1 MVEAATEFAKAGE
14 NEADAA
20 QLAKVAAMYQNI
32 ADEQIS
38 AGEAAEFLIAQMKAF
53 NISADDSI
61 HIIDS
66 VNNVSNNMAVSSADL
81 ARNLG
86 NMSAA
91 MAVGGNTMEESIG
104 LLTGITEIT
113 RSAAS
118 ASRALVT
125 IQSRFNQIV
134 DESSSTGQ
142 SLLKWY
148 TKHGIAVKDDAGQL
162 RSLYDVMSDL
172 APKWNSLTKNEQ
184 SYFMQQQAG
193 ARQSQNLAALLS
205 NFKGVQEATELA
217 YNSSGSAAAENAKV
231 LESLEAK
238 TTALKATW
246 EDFANKTIN
255 SELVKS
261 LLNLANGAL
270 KILNTGVGR
279 TITQFT
285 LLSGVFVGL
294 GGVIA
299 QVVPAIIAAFKG
311 VKIAAVGASA
321 AMQGFKASIP
331 VVGVVLAALSTAILF
346 VTSAI
351 DKQNQKF
358 KELEQSV
365 DAANDAYNDAIATA
379 NANEMQAKSLV
390 GTIEELNKVTHLSEE
405 QQYRY
410 ESAVNKLNELYPDLN
425 LNIDKH
431 TGKIKENTDAIYDRI
446 EAMKQEALQ
455 VAVQE
460 KQSAQYKIIADAQLE
475 QYKIANESRDEFI
488 ESLQQAQQ
496 NIKDFYATNADLA
509 MSEDLSNMFNVDLS
523 KLDYGELISYYDKLT
538 SLFTQDGVFVSL
550 LSVDGEI
557 RDWER
562 YQKTIDEAQNE
573 LKILAG
579 VEQSVAKTRAELNA
593 EEDKADDGAA
603 AGVAKM
609 LDDAIARKEA
619 QIEAAQS
626 ALERAQRDSSDKGL
640 FTAEELDGAKEKL
653 AQLRNELTQLERQR
667 RNIVKDDAS
676 GERQLENADKL
687 KSAYDALNNAIS
699 DYAEYGQLQAKTQEE
714 LNVALPGVIDYLYDE
729 DGALT
734 DAGKSAL
741 AGSRKLAD
749 FAVAQKEA
757 EVNTKK
763 ATLEFIR
770 QATALD
776 LIRFEG
782 IMPSEG
788 DLEAQIKK
796 AEGELDYLK
805 LLQELAAQKEAADA
819 DKSSKL
825 ASSATSTYKKA
836 FTDWLAYKDHQLAM
850 DEITE
855 EQYYAELT
863 EMVDKFFKGRAEYQE
878 EYWQYSEKIYAY
890 EKKRM
895 QELVEESTKA
905 VEDAVDKI
913 NEKYDSELSRLEEV
927 NDALSDQ
934 IEYEKLLDEMAKAR
948 EQKKLVYKDGRFQYV
963 QDVDAISAA
972 QAKLD
977 EYNRN
982 KSLEASK
989 ADIEARRKAEVRQT
1003 ILDKMQANS
1012 AAWATSTSPAER
1024 EALHNAN
1031 VELAKLLEDN
1041 STYDAATGKWSSYA
1055 GGTLGAAGGMS
1066 LVGENGPEMRILN
1079 RGDGIL
1085 TSGVTKNLFAWGS
1098 TSPSD
1103 FVSALKGL
1111 MGVKLGSS
1119 SNTTVNVSNL
1129 ELPNVT
1135 NAREFVTGLKNL
1147 ALQYAYERG

>member
-1 MVEAATEFAKAGE
+1 M
-14 NEADAA
+14 
-20 QLAKVAAMYQNI
+20 
-32 ADEQIS
+32 S
-38 AGEAAEFLIAQMKAF
+38 
-53 NISADDSI
+53 
-61 HIIDS
+61 
-66 VNNVSNNMAVSSADL
+66 VSSADL

-91 MAVGGNTMEESIG
+91 MSVGGNTMEESIG

-134 DESSSTGQ
+134 DESSSTGKN
-142 SLLKWY
+142 LLKWY
-148 TKHGIAVKDDAGQL
+148 TEHGIAVKDDAGQL

-172 APKWNSLTKNEQ
+172 AAKWNSINKNEQ

-193 ARQSQNLAALLS
+193 ARQFQNLASLLS
-205 NFKGVQEATELA
+205 NFNSVQKATELA

-231 LESLEAK
+231 LEGLEAK
-238 TTALKATW
+238 TADLKATW
-246 EDFANKTIN
+246 EDFANKTID

-270 KILNTGVGR
+270 KILNTDVGR
-279 TITQFT
+279 AITQFV
-285 LLSGVFVGL
+285 LLNGVFTGL
-294 GGVIA
+294 GGIIGHIIPAVINSFKSFTA
-299 QVVPAIIAAFKG
+299 VLAGATTGMQAFQ
-311 VKIAAVGASA
+311 S
-321 AMQGFKASIP
+321 SIP
-331 VVGVVLAALSTAILF
+331 VIGIALAALSVALIQINKEVEANKQLWEEINAPAENLRNSMESLANTESEAKKSAEAQALEGERLLTVLKNLDT
-346 VTSAI
+346 VTEKDSV
-351 DKQNQKF
+351 QTRRY
-358 KELEQSV
+358 KETV
-365 DAANDAYNDAIATA
+365 DA
-379 NANEMQAKSLV
+379 
-390 GTIEELNKVTHLSEE
+390 LNK
-405 QQYRY
+405 
-410 ESAVNKLNELYPDLN
+410 LYPDLN
-425 LNIDKH
+425 LHIDQY
-431 TGKIKENTDAIYDRI
+431 TGKISESTKTIKTAIEKTKQLAIVQAASERTSAAYSKYAEASVDRMSIETQVRELLAKIKAESKRVHISDTGYALFEGNVDTADFEDIVSYVDKVLSKTSSFIKQSDDEKEVWKLVESWKAYGVALDEVQTEIKNLEKVKNELYESVKEEDESTNETTNT
-446 EAMKQEALQ
+446 
-455 VAVQE
+455 QE
-460 KQSAQYKIIADAQLE
+460 KAI
-475 QYKIANESRDEFI
+475 
-488 ESLQQAQQ
+488 
-496 NIKDFYATNADLA
+496 
-509 MSEDLSNMFNVDLS
+509 
-523 KLDYGELISYYDKLT
+523 
-538 SLFTQDGVFVSL
+538 
-550 LSVDGEI
+550 
-557 RDWER
+557 
-562 YQKTIDEAQNE
+562 KTIDD
-573 LKILAG
+573 L
-579 VEQSVAKTRAELNA
+579 RASYEVL
-593 EEDKADDGAA
+593 DKAIKEYTEWNGLSSDTIAQ
-603 AGVAKM
+603 
-609 LDDAIARKEA
+609 LDD
-619 QIEAAQS
+619 QFP
-626 ALERAQRDSSDKGL
+626 D
-640 FTAEELDGAKEKL
+640 
-653 AQLRNELTQLERQR
+653 LT
-667 RNIVKDDAS
+667 K
-676 GERQLENADKL
+676 KM
-687 KSAYDALNNAIS
+687 YDA
-699 DYAEYGQLQAKTQEE
+699 
-714 LNVALPGVIDYLYDE
+714 
-729 DGALT
+729 DGNLT
-734 DAGKSAL
+734 DLGKNAL
-741 AGSRKLAD
+741 STSTKLAD

-757 EVNTKK
+757 EIRTKQ

-788 DLEAQIKK
+788 DVEAQIKK

-805 LLQELAAQKEAADA
+805 ALQELAAQKEAADA
-819 DKSSKL
+819 DKSSKR
-825 ASSATSTYKKA
+825 ATDAYKKA

-855 EQYYAELT
+855 EQYYAELS
-863 EMVDKFFKGRAEYQE
+863 EMVDKFFKGKSQYQE

-905 VEDAVDKI
+905 IEESTKAVEDAVDQI
-913 NEKYDSELSRLEEV
+913 NEKYDSELSRLEDV

-963 QDVDAISAA
+963 QDADAISAA
-972 QAKLD
+972 QAKID

-982 KSLEASK
+982 KALEASK
-989 ADIEARRKAEVRQT
+989 ADIEDRRKAEVRQT
-1003 ILDKMQANS
+1003 VLAKMQANS
-1012 AAWATSTSPAER
+1012 AAWATATSPAER

-1041 STYDAATGKWSSYA
+1041 STYNAATGKWSSYA
-1055 GGTLGAAGGMS
+1055 GGTLGATGGIS

-1111 MGVKLGSS
+1111 IGFKFGNS
-1119 SNTTVNVSNL
+1119 SNTTVNVNNL

>member
-1 MVEAATEFAKAGE
+1 M
-14 NEADAA
+14 
-20 QLAKVAAMYQNI
+20 
-32 ADEQIS
+32 S
-38 AGEAAEFLIAQMKAF
+38 
-53 NISADDSI
+53 
-61 HIIDS
+61 
-66 VNNVSNNMAVSSADL
+66 VSSADL

-91 MAVGGNTMEESIG
+91 MSVGGNTMEESIG

-134 DESSSTGQ
+134 DESSSTGKN
-142 SLLKWY
+142 LLKWY
-148 TKHGIAVKDDAGQL
+148 TEHGIAVKDDAGQL

-172 APKWNSLTKNEQ
+172 ATKWNSINKNEQ

-193 ARQSQNLAALLS
+193 ARQFQNLASLLS
-205 NFKGVQEATELA
+205 NFNSVQKATELA

-231 LESLEAK
+231 LEGLEAK
-238 TTALKATW
+238 TTDLKATW
-246 EDFANKTIN
+246 ADFANKTID

-279 TITQFT
+279 TITRFT

-311 VKIAAVGASA
+311 IKISAVGATA

-331 VVGVVLAALSTAILF
+331 VVGVVLAALSTIIIG

-351 DKQNQKF
+351 KNQNAAI
-358 KELEQSV
+358 EEIRQSI
-365 DAANDAYNDAIATA
+365 DSANDAYNDAATTA

-390 GTIEELNKVTHLSEE
+390 GTIEKLNEVTQLSEE
-405 QQYRY
+405 QQHRY
-410 ESAVNKLNELYPDLN
+410 ERAVNKLNEIYPDLN
-425 LNIDKH
+425 LNIDEH
-431 TGKIKENTDAIYDRI
+431 TGKIKEDTDAIYNRI
-446 EAMKQEALQ
+446 EAMKEEALQAALQEKQTAYYRTIIESKASRESAGDKLRTEITDLQTTLKRYVDNLGFDITGLGENLNVDVNLMDTDELVGFYENFLRYGTYPSFMANEVVSTVEEIKQYDETIADAEEGLKGVNVTAQTLWETVANLNTQADENAGTTETQRDNVDNLVKAQNALNKAVQDYNTYGGLQSETQEALDEALPGLNELLYDETGAITEDGMAALKGSKELMKFAIAQ
-455 VAVQE
+455 KRLELQT
-460 KQSAQYKIIADAQLE
+460 KQNA
-475 QYKIANESRDEFI
+475 
-488 ESLQQAQQ
+488 LQQAL
-496 NIKDFYATNADLA
+496 ATEADIERAGGILTLNKA
-509 MSEDLSNMFNVDLS
+509 MQLSNEIAS
-523 KLDYGELISYYDKLT
+523 KEQAVEAIKA
-538 SLFTQDGVFVSL
+538 
-550 LSVDGEI
+550 EI
-557 RDWER
+557 
-562 YQKTIDEAQNE
+562 
-573 LKILAG
+573 
-579 VEQSVAKTRAELNA
+579 
-593 EEDKADDGAA
+593 
-603 AGVAKM
+603 
-609 LDDAIARKEA
+609 
-619 QIEAAQS
+619 IE
-626 ALERAQRDSSDKGL
+626 
-640 FTAEELDGAKEKL
+640 
-653 AQLRNELTQLERQR
+653 
-667 RNIVKDDAS
+667 
-676 GERQLENADKL
+676 LENLLAAYEASERRGA
-687 KSAYDALNNAIS
+687 SAAS
-699 DYAEYGQLQAKTQEE
+699 ST
-714 LNVALPGVIDYLYDE
+714 
-729 DGALT
+729 T
-734 DAGKSAL
+734 DA
-741 AGSRKLAD
+741 
-749 FAVAQKEA
+749 
-757 EVNTKK
+757 
-763 ATLEFIR
+763 
-770 QATALD
+770 
-776 LIRFEG
+776 
-782 IMPSEG
+782 
-788 DLEAQIKK
+788 
-796 AEGELDYLK
+796 
-805 LLQELAAQKEAADA
+805 
-819 DKSSKL
+819 
-825 ASSATSTYKKA
+825 YKKE

-855 EQYYAELT
+855 EQYYAELA
-863 EMVDKFFKGRAEYQE
+863 EMVDKFFKGKSQYQE

-905 VEDAVDKI
+905 IEESTKAVEDAVDQI
-913 NEKYDSELSRLEEV
+913 NEKYDSELSRLEDV

-963 QDVDAISAA
+963 QDADAISAA

-982 KSLEASK
+982 KALEASK

-1003 ILDKMQANS
+1003 VLAKMQANS
-1012 AAWATSTSPAER
+1012 AAWATATSPAER

-1041 STYDAATGKWSSYA
+1041 ATYNAATGKWSSYA
-1055 GGTLGAAGGMS
+1055 GGTLGATGGIS

-1111 MGVKLGSS
+1111 IGFKFGNS
-1119 SNTTVNVSNL
+1119 SNTTVNVNNL

>member
-1 MVEAATEFAKAGE
+1 M
-14 NEADAA
+14 
-20 QLAKVAAMYQNI
+20 
-32 ADEQIS
+32 S
-38 AGEAAEFLIAQMKAF
+38 
-53 NISADDSI
+53 
-61 HIIDS
+61 
-66 VNNVSNNMAVSSADL
+66 VSSADL

-91 MAVGGNTMEESIG
+91 MSVGGNTMEESIG

-172 APKWNSLTKNEQ
+172 APKWNSLSKNEQ
-184 SYFMQQQAG
+184 AYFMQQQAG

-205 NFKGVQEATELA
+205 NFKNVQKATALA

-270 KILNTGVGR
+270 KVLNTGVGR
-279 TITQFT
+279 TMTQFI
-285 LLSGVFVGL
+285 LLNGVFTGL
-294 GGVIA
+294 GGIIGQVI
-299 QVVPAIIAAFKG
+299 PAAINSFKSFTAVLAGTTTGMQAF
-311 VKIAAVGASA
+311 
-321 AMQGFKASIP
+321 QASIP
-331 VVGVVLAALSTAILF
+331 IVGVLLTALSLIVVKA
-346 VTSAI
+346 TS
-351 DKQNQKF
+351 DYKKQHEAVEALRQS
-358 KELEQSV
+358 LES
-365 DAANDAYNDAIATA
+365 ANNAYDDAIATA
-379 NANEMQAKSLV
+379 NANQAQAESLIK
-390 GTIEELNKVTHLSEE
+390 TIENLNKVGILSEE
-405 QQYRY
+405 QTYRY
-410 ESAVNKLNELYPDLN
+410 KDAVDQLNKIYPDLN
-425 LNIDKH
+425 LAIDKR
-431 TGKIKENTDAIYDRI
+431 TGKINESTDAIYRHI
-446 EAMKQEALQ
+446 EAMKQEAMQ
-455 VAVQE
+455 AAVQE
-460 KQSAQYKIIADAQLE
+460 TQTSIYKTISDAELERAKAVKNAREQLLALQHSFESVPIGQRGANPSYWLTSKDVENASGDEIIDWLDTIS
-475 QYKIANESRDEFI
+475 K
-488 ESLQQAQQ
+488 QAQGGKRGPVGKQ
-496 NIKDFYATNADLA
+496 LAPLVNSYKEAGDTIAQAKDDLQTFDNVSQSLIKT
-509 MSEDLSNMFNVDLS
+509 V
-523 KLDYGELISYYDKLT
+523 T
-538 SLFTQDGVFVSL
+538 
-550 LSVDGEI
+550 
-557 RDWER
+557 
-562 YQKTIDEAQNE
+562 
-573 LKILAG
+573 
-579 VEQSVAKTRAELNA
+579 ELNA
-593 EEDKADDGAA
+593 QSGKA
-603 AGVAKM
+603 
-609 LDDAIARKEA
+609 ET
-619 QIEAAQS
+619 
-626 ALERAQRDSSDKGL
+626 QRDNVDNLVKAQNALNKAVQDYNTYGGL
-640 FTAEELDGAKEKL
+640 QSETQEALDEALPGL
-653 AQLRNELTQLERQR
+653 NELLYDETGALT
-667 RNIVKDDAS
+667 
-676 GERQLENADKL
+676 
-687 KSAYDALNNAIS
+687 SAGKAALRGS
-699 DYAEYGQLQAKTQEE
+699 KELTKFVLVQKQEE
-714 LNVALPGVIDYLYDE
+714 LQAQKTALSQAKAAQAETLRFGARQGLIKQTQILLAAEQAEQAATAEKNIKNIEDE
-729 DGALT
+729 IAWLEQLLATYSSGSSAASSTT
-734 DAGKSAL
+734 DA
-741 AGSRKLAD
+741 
-749 FAVAQKEA
+749 
-757 EVNTKK
+757 
-763 ATLEFIR
+763 
-770 QATALD
+770 
-776 LIRFEG
+776 
-782 IMPSEG
+782 
-788 DLEAQIKK
+788 
-796 AEGELDYLK
+796 
-805 LLQELAAQKEAADA
+805 
-819 DKSSKL
+819 
-825 ASSATSTYKKA
+825 YKKA

-982 KSLEASK
+982 KGLEASK

-1012 AAWATSTSPAER
+1012 AAWATSSSPAER

-1055 GGTLGAAGGMS
+1055 GGTFGAAGGMS

-1111 MGVKLGSS
+1111 MGFKLGNS
-1119 SNTTVNVSNL
+1119 SNTTVNVNNL

>member
-1 MVEAATEFAKAGE
+1 M
-14 NEADAA
+14 
-20 QLAKVAAMYQNI
+20 
-32 ADEQIS
+32 S
-38 AGEAAEFLIAQMKAF
+38 
-53 NISADDSI
+53 
-61 HIIDS
+61 
-66 VNNVSNNMAVSSADL
+66 VSSADL

-91 MAVGGNTMEESIG
+91 MSVGGNTMEESIG

-134 DESSSTGQ
+134 DESSSTGKN
-142 SLLKWY
+142 LLKWY
-148 TKHGIAVKDDAGQL
+148 TEHGIAVKDDAGQL

-172 APKWNSLTKNEQ
+172 APMWDSLSKNEQ

-193 ARQSQNLAALLS
+193 ARQSQNVAALLS
-205 NFKGVQEATELA
+205 NFNSVQKATELA

-231 LESLEAK
+231 LEGLEAK
-238 TTALKATW
+238 TADLKATW
-246 EDFANKTIN
+246 QDFANKTID

-279 TITQFT
+279 TITRFT

-311 VKIAAVGASA
+311 IKISAVGATA

-331 VVGVVLAALSTAILF
+331 VVGVVLAALSTIIIA
-346 VTSAI
+346 VTSAFKNQNAAIEELQQSI
-351 DKQNQKF
+351 D
-358 KELEQSV
+358 S
-365 DAANDAYNDAIATA
+365 ANDAYDDAVATA

-390 GTIEELNKVTHLSEE
+390 GTIEELNKVTKLSEE

-410 ESAVNKLNELYPDLN
+410 ESAVNKLNEIYPDLN
-425 LNIDKH
+425 LSIDKH
-431 TGKIKENTDAIYDRI
+431 TGKIKEDTEAIYTRI
-446 EAMKQEALQ
+446 EAMKEEALQ
-455 VAVQE
+455 AALQE
-460 KQSAQYKIIADAQLE
+460 KRTAEYKVIADAKQSQYESVDKLRGILQEWQNVLQVPEEKPPYLADRFWDAENALKDINLE
-475 QYKIANESRDEFI
+475 TASIEELVDLYEKLKTARNGSSSTDYNDEIYPWASLYGRYEAEDAADEVKKYQKKIEEAENNLKDIDRA
-488 ESLQQAQQ
+488 AQ
-496 NIKDFYATNADLA
+496 
-509 MSEDLSNMFNVDLS
+509 DLS
-523 KLDYGELISYYDKLT
+523 KTIVQL
-538 SLFTQDGVFVSL
+538 
-550 LSVDGEI
+550 
-557 RDWER
+557 
-562 YQKTIDEAQNE
+562 KTNTEEN
-573 LKILAG
+573 
-579 VEQSVAKTRAELNA
+579 SNA
-593 EEDKADDGAA
+593 EEVQLDNVDD
-603 AGVAKM
+603 
-609 LDDAIARKEA
+609 
-619 QIEAAQS
+619 
-626 ALERAQRDSSDKGL
+626 
-640 FTAEELDGAKEKL
+640 
-653 AQLRNELTQLERQR
+653 
-667 RNIVKDDAS
+667 
-676 GERQLENADKL
+676 L
-687 KSAYDALNNAIS
+687 KKAYDALSQATK
-699 DYAEYGQLQAKTQEE
+699 DYITYGGLQSETQEALDE
-714 LNVALPGVIDYLYDE
+714 ALPGLNELLYDE
-729 DGALT
+729 AGALT
-734 DAGKSAL
+734 EDGKAALRGSKELTKFVLAEKQAELQAQETAL
-741 AGSRKLAD
+741 ANLKAAQAEELRVIARNRLMGQIGSLSIAE
-749 FAVAQKEA
+749 EA
-757 EVNTKK
+757 ESE
-763 ATLEFIR
+763 AAR
-770 QATALD
+770 QAALAA
-776 LIRFEG
+776 LAPTEQNIEN
-782 IMPSEG
+782 I
-788 DLEAQIKK
+788 K
-796 AEGELDYLK
+796 AEIAFLEQ
-805 LLQELAAQKEAADA
+805 LLAVFDA
-819 DKSSKL
+819 SASN
-825 ASSATSTYKKA
+825 ASSTTDAYKKE

-855 EQYYAELT
+855 EQYYAELS
-863 EMVDKFFKGRAEYQE
+863 EMVDKFFKGKSQYQE

-905 VEDAVDKI
+905 IEESTKAVEDAVDKI

-927 NDALSDQ
+927 NDTLSDQ

-963 QDVDAISAA
+963 QDADAISAA

-982 KSLEASK
+982 KALEASK

-1003 ILDKMQANS
+1003 VLAKMQANS
-1012 AAWATSTSPAER
+1012 AAWATAKSPAER

-1041 STYDAATGKWSSYA
+1041 ATYNAATGKWSSYA
-1055 GGTLGAAGGMS
+1055 GGTLGATGGIS

-1111 MGVKLGSS
+1111 MGFKFGSS
-1119 SNTTVNVSNL
+1119 SNTTVNVNNL

>member
-1 MVEAATEFAKAGE
+1 
-14 NEADAA
+14 
-20 QLAKVAAMYQNI
+20 
-32 ADEQIS
+32 
-38 AGEAAEFLIAQMKAF
+38 
-53 NISADDSI
+53 
-61 HIIDS
+61 
-66 VNNVSNNMAVSSADL
+66 
-81 ARNLG
+81 
-86 NMSAA
+86 MS
-91 MAVGGNTMEESIG
+91 VGGNTMEESIG

-205 NFKGVQEATELA
+205 NFKGVQEATALA

-231 LESLEAK
+231 LESLDAK

-246 EDFANKTIN
+246 EDFANKTID

-285 LLSGVFVGL
+285 LLFGAVIGLSGVL
-294 GGVIA
+294 A
-299 QVVPAIIAAFKG
+299 KVVPGIISFTTSVFAAKTAVMG
-311 VKIAAVGASA
+311 WAAVIGAA
-321 AMQGFKASIP
+321 AVAI
-331 VVGVVLAALSTAILF
+331 GVLF
-346 VTSAI
+346 VKVQAHADGVLNKYVPAAKQLQSAV
-351 DKQNQKF
+351 DGVSSALNEQEVANAKNAQEAEKYLQKI
-358 KELEQSV
+358 EQGKLSLD
-365 DAANDAYNDAIATA
+365 DASKRQEEYNDALESIK
-379 NANEMQAKSLV
+379 NIYPE
-390 GTIEELNKVTHLSEE
+390 VTE
-405 QQYRY
+405 
-410 ESAVNKLNELYPDLN
+410 AADLN
-425 LNIDKH
+425 SIAIDTE
-431 TGKIKENTDAIYDRI
+431 TGKIRDLTAEIREQIKEYNNLAIAKAAQTQKEDIASKSLAARVEQQTNVKKLRELFADVQTGWTKGGTRDTTLVQYD
-446 EAMKQEALQ
+446 
-455 VAVQE
+455 
-460 KQSAQYKIIADAQLE
+460 E
-475 QYKIANESRDEFI
+475 QGRTIF
-488 ESLQQAQQ
+488 
-496 NIKDFYATNADLA
+496 
-509 MSEDLSNMFNVDLS
+509 VPS
-523 KLDYGELISYYDKLT
+523 KET
-538 SLFTQDGVFVSL
+538 
-550 LSVDGEI
+550 LSVPMYGFGEDVSDLDVI
-557 RDWER
+557 RF
-562 YQKTIDEAQNE
+562 
-573 LKILAG
+573 
-579 VEQSVAKTRAELNA
+579 A
-593 EEDKADDGAA
+593 EE
-603 AGVAKM
+603 
-609 LDDAIARKEA
+609 
-619 QIEAAQS
+619 
-626 ALERAQRDSSDKGL
+626 
-640 FTAEELDGAKEKL
+640 
-653 AQLRNELTQLERQR
+653 
-667 RNIVKDDAS
+667 
-676 GERQLENADKL
+676 
-687 KSAYDALNNAIS
+687 YIS
-699 DYAEYGQLQAKTQEE
+699 DYQNAFSGKTSQIQDI
-714 LNVALPGVIDYLYDE
+714 LGAVRTSSGAISAAQDE
-729 DGALT
+729 M
-734 DAGKSAL
+734 SAL
-741 AGSRKLAD
+741 DELIEQMGVDMNALFGGTND
-749 FAVAQKEA
+749 DNNVVTGDGTYGEG
-757 EVNTKK
+757 TTDWYK
-763 ATLEFIR
+763 ALF
-770 QATALD
+770 
-776 LIRFEG
+776 
-782 IMPSEG
+782 
-788 DLEAQIKK
+788 
-796 AEGELDYLK
+796 
-805 LLQELAAQKEAADA
+805 
-819 DKSSKL
+819 DK
-825 ASSATSTYKKA
+825 
-836 FTDWLAYKDHQLAM
+836 WLAYKNHQLAM

-982 KSLEASK
+982 KGLEASK

-1012 AAWATSTSPAER
+1012 AAWATATSPAER

-1055 GGTLGAAGGMS
+1055 GGTLGATGGMS

-1111 MGVKLGSS
+1111 MGFKLGNS
-1119 SNTTVNVSNL
+1119 SNTTVNVNNL

>member
-1 MVEAATEFAKAGE
+1 M
-14 NEADAA
+14 
-20 QLAKVAAMYQNI
+20 
-32 ADEQIS
+32 S
-38 AGEAAEFLIAQMKAF
+38 
-53 NISADDSI
+53 
-61 HIIDS
+61 
-66 VNNVSNNMAVSSADL
+66 VSSADL

-91 MAVGGNTMEESIG
+91 MSVGGNTMEESIG

-172 APKWNSLTKNEQ
+172 APKWNSLSKNEQ

-193 ARQSQNLAALLS
+193 VRQSQNLAALLS
-205 NFKGVQEATELA
+205 NFKGVQEATALA

-231 LESLEAK
+231 LESLDAK

-246 EDFANKTIN
+246 QDFANKTID

-331 VVGVVLAALSTAILF
+331 VVGVVLAALSTIIIG
-346 VTSAI
+346 VTSAL
-351 DKQNQKF
+351 KNQNAAIE
-358 KELEQSV
+358 ELQQSI
-365 DAANDAYNDAIATA
+365 DAADDAYNDAVATA
-379 NANEMQAKSLV
+379 NANESQARSLI
-390 GTIEELNKVTHLSEE
+390 GTIETLNKVTKLSAE
-405 QQYRY
+405 QQYIY
-410 ESAVNKLNELYPDLN
+410 KGAVDQLNALYPDLN
-425 LNIDKH
+425 LNIDEH
-431 TGKIKENTDAIYDRI
+431 TGKIKEDTDAIYDRI
-446 EAMKQEALQ
+446 EAMKQEALYT
-455 VAVQE
+455 AVQE
-460 KQSAQYKIIADAQLE
+460 KRTAIYKTIADAQVE
-475 QYKIANESRDEFI
+475 QYKVAAELR
-488 ESLQQAQQ
+488 
-496 NIKDFYATNADLA
+496 ADLQEA
-509 MSEDLSNMFNVDLS
+509 QEKIRENPSRYMAKSKDVADLVYQDISTLT
-523 KLDYGELISYYDKLT
+523 YEELIDFYDKLT
-538 SLFTQDGVFVSL
+538 GGMAGLIDVKPLDEYTKKWDEFSEEISEANGDLTALDATQQSLARTIVNLKTNTEENSNVEESQLDN
-550 LSVDGEI
+550 VD
-557 RDWER
+557 D
-562 YQKTIDEAQNE
+562 
-573 LKILAG
+573 LK
-579 VEQSVAKTRAELNA
+579 K
-593 EEDKADDGAA
+593 
-603 AGVAKM
+603 
-609 LDDAIARKEA
+609 
-619 QIEAAQS
+619 
-626 ALERAQRDSSDKGL
+626 
-640 FTAEELDGAKEKL
+640 
-653 AQLRNELTQLERQR
+653 
-667 RNIVKDDAS
+667 
-676 GERQLENADKL
+676 
-687 KSAYDALNNAIS
+687 AYDALSQATK
-699 DYAEYGQLQAKTQEE
+699 DYTTYGGLQSETQIKLDE
-714 LNVALPGVIDYLYDE
+714 VLPGLTAKLYDAS
-729 DGALT
+729 GALT
-734 DAGKSAL
+734 DDGKAALSGSKAL
-741 AGSRKLAD
+741 AE
-749 FAVAQKEA
+749 FAVAQAEA
-757 EVNTKK
+757 EVT
-763 ATLEFIR
+763 ARELTLAMYR
-770 QATALD
+770 QKLALT
-776 LIRFEG
+776 
-782 IMPSEG
+782 G
-788 DLEAQIKK
+788 DTRYNQAIDEAEQKLAEAQKHLEERR
-796 AEGELDYLK
+796 A
-805 LLQELAAQKEAADA
+805 LAYIAVDDTAKSNAPASSTADA
-819 DKSSKL
+819 
-825 ASSATSTYKKA
+825 YKKA

-977 EYNRN
+977 EYNR
-982 KSLEASK
+982 KKGLEASK

-1012 AAWATSTSPAER
+1012 AAWATSSSPAER

-1055 GGTLGAAGGMS
+1055 GGTLGATGGMS

-1111 MGVKLGSS
+1111 MGFKLGNS
-1119 SNTTVNVSNL
+1119 SNTTVNVNNL

>member
-1 MVEAATEFAKAGE
+1 MVESATQFAKSGF

-20 QLAKVAAMYQNI
+20 QLAKVSSMYQNI
-32 ADEQIS
+32 ADEQLS
-38 AGEAAEFLIAQMKAF
+38 AGEASEFIISQMKAF
-53 NISADDSI
+53 NITADKSS

-66 VNNVSNNMAVSSADL
+66 VNNVSNHMSVSSADL

-91 MAVGGNTMEESIG
+91 MSVGGNTMEESIG

-134 DESSSTGQ
+134 DESSSTGKN
-142 SLLKWY
+142 LLKWY
-148 TKHGIAVKDDAGQL
+148 TEHGIAVKDDAGQL

-172 APKWNSLTKNEQ
+172 APMWDSLSKNEQ

-193 ARQSQNLAALLS
+193 ARQSQNVAALLS
-205 NFKGVQEATELA
+205 NFNSVQKATELA

-231 LESLEAK
+231 LEGLEAK
-238 TTALKATW
+238 TADLKATW
-246 EDFANKTIN
+246 QDFANKTID

-279 TITQFT
+279 TITRFT

-311 VKIAAVGASA
+311 IKISAVGATA

-331 VVGVVLAALSTAILF
+331 VVGVVLAALSTIIIGI
-346 VTSAI
+346 TSALKNQNAAIEEIRQSI
-351 DKQNQKF
+351 D
-358 KELEQSV
+358 S
-365 DAANDAYNDAIATA
+365 ANDAYDDAVATA
-379 NANEMQAKSLV
+379 NANEMQAQSLI
-390 GTIEELNKVTHLSEE
+390 GTIETLNKVIKLSDE
-405 QQYRY
+405 QQYIY
-410 ESAVNKLNELYPDLN
+410 KEAVNKLNELYPDLN

-431 TGKIKENTDAIYDRI
+431 TGKIKEDTGAIRDRI
-446 EAMKQEALQ
+446 AAMKEEALY
-455 VAVQE
+455 VALQE
-460 KQSAQYKIIADAQLE
+460 KRTATYKTIADAQVE
-475 QYKIANESRDEFI
+475 QYKVANELRAD
-488 ESLQQAQQ
+488 LQEAKKK
-496 NIKDFYATNADLA
+496 IKDNPDLYSA
-509 MSEDLSNMFNVDLS
+509 QSKDVVDLVDQDISALTYEDLISFYDQLTQGMIGYVDV
-523 KLDYGELISYYDKLT
+523 KPLDEYTTKWDKFGKIISDANGDLEALDGIQQ
-538 SLFTQDGVFVSL
+538 SLAATIVQL
-550 LSVDGEI
+550 
-557 RDWER
+557 
-562 YQKTIDEAQNE
+562 KTNTEEN
-573 LKILAG
+573 
-579 VEQSVAKTRAELNA
+579 SNA
-593 EEDKADDGAA
+593 EEVQLDNVDD
-603 AGVAKM
+603 
-609 LDDAIARKEA
+609 
-619 QIEAAQS
+619 
-626 ALERAQRDSSDKGL
+626 
-640 FTAEELDGAKEKL
+640 
-653 AQLRNELTQLERQR
+653 
-667 RNIVKDDAS
+667 
-676 GERQLENADKL
+676 L
-687 KSAYDALNNAIS
+687 KKAYDALSQATK
-699 DYAEYGQLQAKTQEE
+699 DYITYGGLQSETQEALDEALPGLNELLYDEAGALTEDGKAALRGSKELARFVLTQKQEE
-714 LNVALPGVIDYLYDE
+714 LQAQK
-729 DGALT
+729 T
-734 DAGKSAL
+734 AL
-741 AGSRKLAD
+741 AQAE
-749 FAVAQKEA
+749 ANEA
-757 EVNTKK
+757 EARRFRTRQSLMGQ
-763 ATLEFIR
+763 TL
-770 QATALD
+770 
-776 LIRFEG
+776 
-782 IMPSEG
+782 
-788 DLEAQIKK
+788 
-796 AEGELDYLK
+796 
-805 LLQELAAQKEAADA
+805 LLLAAEEEEAEAARQAADA
-819 DKSSKL
+819 KKNIENIKNEIAWLEQLLAAFDASASN
-825 ASSATSTYKKA
+825 ASSTTDAYKKE

-855 EQYYAELT
+855 EQYYAELS
-863 EMVDKFFKGRAEYQE
+863 EMVDKFFKGKSQYQE

-895 QELVEESTKA
+895 QELVEESTKAIEESTKA

-963 QDVDAISAA
+963 QDADAISAA

-982 KSLEASK
+982 KALEASK

-1003 ILDKMQANS
+1003 VLAKMQANS

-1041 STYDAATGKWSSYA
+1041 ATYNAATGKWSSYA
-1055 GGTLGAAGGMS
+1055 GGTLGATGGIS

-1111 MGVKLGSS
+1111 IGFKFGNS
-1119 SNTTVNVSNL
+1119 SNTTVNVNNL

>member
-1 MVEAATEFAKAGE
+1 
-14 NEADAA
+14 
-20 QLAKVAAMYQNI
+20 
-32 ADEQIS
+32 
-38 AGEAAEFLIAQMKAF
+38 
-53 NISADDSI
+53 
-61 HIIDS
+61 
-66 VNNVSNNMAVSSADL
+66 
-81 ARNLG
+81 
-86 NMSAA
+86 MS
-91 MAVGGNTMEESIG
+91 VGGNTMEESIG

-125 IQSRFNQIV
+125 IQNRFNQIV

-205 NFKGVQEATELA
+205 NFKGVQEATALA

-231 LESLEAK
+231 LESLDAK

-255 SELVKS
+255 SELVKA

-279 TITQFT
+279 TITQIT
-285 LLSGVFVGL
+285 LLSGVVIGLSGVLAKVIPGIISFTTTILTAKMAVG
-294 GGVIA
+294 GWVAVIS
-299 QVVPAIIAAFKG
+299 
-311 VKIAAVGASA
+311 AAVVAIGALFAKVMGHADEVLNKYASA
-321 AMQGFKASIP
+321 AKQLQSAVDG
-331 VVGVVLAALSTAILF
+331 
-346 VTSAI
+346 VTSAL
-351 DKQNQKF
+351 D
-358 KELEQSV
+358 EQ
-365 DAANDAYNDAIATA
+365 ATA
-379 NANEMQAKSLV
+379 NAKNALEAEKYLQKIEQHKFSLDDASKRQNEYNDAL
-390 GTIEELNKVTHLSEE
+390 
-405 QQYRY
+405 
-410 ESAVNKLNELYPDLN
+410 ESIKKIYPEITASIDLN
-425 LNIDKH
+425 TVSIGKETDKFRDL
-431 TGKIKENTDAIYDRI
+431 TAEIREQIKEYNNLAIAKAAQTQKEDI
-446 EAMKQEALQ
+446 ASKSIAAQ
-455 VAVQE
+455 V
-460 KQSAQYKIIADAQLE
+460 E
-475 QYKIANESRDEFI
+475 QKT
-488 ESLQQAQQ
+488 
-496 NIKDFYATNADLA
+496 NIKKLRDLF
-509 MSEDLSNMFNVDLS
+509 SDVQTGWT
-523 KLDYGELISYYDKLT
+523 K
-538 SLFTQDGVFVSL
+538 
-550 LSVDGEI
+550 
-557 RDWER
+557 
-562 YQKTIDEAQNE
+562 
-573 LKILAG
+573 
-579 VEQSVAKTRAELNA
+579 
-593 EEDKADDGAA
+593 DGAA
-603 AGVAKM
+603 AYGFGEDV
-609 LDDAIARKEA
+609 LDPDAILFAENYISDYHNMFNSKTS
-619 QIEAAQS
+619 QIRDILAAM
-626 ALERAQRDSSDKGL
+626 RTSS
-640 FTAEELDGAKEKL
+640 
-653 AQLRNELTQLERQR
+653 
-667 RNIVKDDAS
+667 
-676 GERQLENADKL
+676 
-687 KSAYDALNNAIS
+687 NAIS
-699 DYAEYGQLQAKTQEE
+699 AAQ
-714 LNVALPGVIDYLYDE
+714 DE
-729 DGALT
+729 M
-734 DAGKSAL
+734 SAL
-741 AGSRKLAD
+741 DEIIQQTGVDINALFTDDNDNDNDDTGGGS
-749 FAVAQKEA
+749 
-757 EVNTKK
+757 
-763 ATLEFIR
+763 
-770 QATALD
+770 
-776 LIRFEG
+776 G
-782 IMPSEG
+782 G
-788 DLEAQIKK
+788 
-796 AEGELDYLK
+796 GE
-805 LLQELAAQKEAADA
+805 
-819 DKSSKL
+819 
-825 ASSATSTYKKA
+825 SATGTTDWYKALFDK
-836 FTDWLAYKDHQLAM
+836 WLAYKDHQLAM

-855 EQYYAELT
+855 EQYYAELA
-863 EMVDKFFKGRAEYQE
+863 EMVDKFFKGKSKYQE

-895 QELVEESTKA
+895 QKLVEESTKA

-982 KSLEASK
+982 KGLEASK

-1012 AAWATSTSPAER
+1012 AAWATSSSPAER

-1055 GGTLGAAGGMS
+1055 GGTLGATGGMS

-1111 MGVKLGSS
+1111 MGFKLGNS
-1119 SNTTVNVSNL
+1119 SNTTVNVNNL

>member
-1 MVEAATEFAKAGE
+1 M
-14 NEADAA
+14 
-20 QLAKVAAMYQNI
+20 
-32 ADEQIS
+32 
-38 AGEAAEFLIAQMKAF
+38 
-53 NISADDSI
+53 
-61 HIIDS
+61 
-66 VNNVSNNMAVSSADL
+66 
-81 ARNLG
+81 
-86 NMSAA
+86 
-91 MAVGGNTMEESIG
+91 
-104 LLTGITEIT
+104 
-113 RSAAS
+113 
-118 ASRALVT
+118 
-125 IQSRFNQIV
+125 
-134 DESSSTGQ
+134 
-142 SLLKWY
+142 
-148 TKHGIAVKDDAGQL
+148 
-162 RSLYDVMSDL
+162 
-172 APKWNSLTKNEQ
+172 
-184 SYFMQQQAG
+184 

-205 NFKGVQEATELA
+205 NFKGVQEATALA

-231 LESLEAK
+231 LESLDAK

-246 EDFANKTIN
+246 EDFANKTID

-279 TITQFT
+279 TITRFT

-331 VVGVVLAALSTAILF
+331 VVGVVLAALSTIIIA
-346 VTSAI
+346 VTSAL
-351 DKQNQKF
+351 KNQNAAIE
-358 KELEQSV
+358 ELQQSI
-365 DAANDAYNDAIATA
+365 DAADDAYNNAVATA
-379 NANEMQAKSLV
+379 NANESQARSLI
-390 GTIEELNKVTHLSEE
+390 GTIETLNKVTKLSAE
-405 QQYRY
+405 QQYIY
-410 ESAVNKLNELYPDLN
+410 KGAVDQLNALYPDLN

-431 TGKIKENTDAIYDRI
+431 TGKIKEDTDAIYDRI
-446 EAMKQEALQ
+446 EAMKQEALYT
-455 VAVQE
+455 AVQE
-460 KQSAQYKIIADAQLE
+460 KRTAIYKTIADAQVE
-475 QYKIANESRDEFI
+475 QYKVAAELR
-488 ESLQQAQQ
+488 
-496 NIKDFYATNADLA
+496 ADLQEA
-509 MSEDLSNMFNVDLS
+509 QEKIRENPSRYVEKSKDVADLVYQDISALT
-523 KLDYGELISYYDKLT
+523 YEELISFYDKLT
-538 SLFTQDGVFVSL
+538 GGIVGLIDVKPLDEYTKKWNEFDEEISEANGDLTALDATQQSLARTIVNL
-550 LSVDGEI
+550 
-557 RDWER
+557 
-562 YQKTIDEAQNE
+562 KTNTEENSN
-573 LKILAG
+573 
-579 VEQSVAKTRAELNA
+579 VEES
-593 EEDKADDGAA
+593 
-603 AGVAKM
+603 
-609 LDDAIARKEA
+609 
-619 QIEAAQS
+619 
-626 ALERAQRDSSDKGL
+626 
-640 FTAEELDGAKEKL
+640 
-653 AQLRNELTQLERQR
+653 
-667 RNIVKDDAS
+667 
-676 GERQLENADKL
+676 QLENADDL
-687 KSAYDALNNAIS
+687 KKAYEALNNAIS
-699 DYAEYGQLQAKTQEE
+699 DYAEYGQLQTKTQEE
-714 LNVALPGVIDYLYDE
+714 LNVALPGIIDYLYDE

-782 IMPSEG
+782 TMPSEG

-805 LLQELAAQKEAADA
+805 ALQELAAAKEAADA
-819 DKSSKL
+819 DKYSKR
-825 ASSATSTYKKA
+825 ASSTTDAYKKA

-982 KSLEASK
+982 KGLEASK

-1055 GGTLGAAGGMS
+1055 GGTLGATGGMS

-1111 MGVKLGSS
+1111 MGFKFGNS
-1119 SNTTVNVSNL
+1119 SNTTVNVNNL

>member
-1 MVEAATEFAKAGE
+1 MVESATQFAKSGF

-20 QLAKVAAMYQNI
+20 QLAKVSSMYQNI
-32 ADEQIS
+32 ADEQLS
-38 AGEAAEFLIAQMKAF
+38 AGEASEFIISQMKAF
-53 NISADDSI
+53 NITADKSS

-66 VNNVSNNMAVSSADL
+66 VNNVSNHMSVSSADL

-91 MAVGGNTMEESIG
+91 MSVGGNTMEESIG

-134 DESSSTGQ
+134 DESSSTGKN
-142 SLLKWY
+142 LLKWY
-148 TKHGIAVKDDAGQL
+148 TEHGIAVKDDAGQL

-172 APKWNSLTKNEQ
+172 APMWDSLSKNEQ

-193 ARQSQNLAALLS
+193 ARQSQNVAALLS
-205 NFKGVQEATELA
+205 NFNSVQKATELA

-231 LESLEAK
+231 LEGLEAK
-238 TTALKATW
+238 TADLKATW
-246 EDFANKTIN
+246 QDFANKTID

-279 TITQFT
+279 TITRFT

-311 VKIAAVGASA
+311 IKISAVGATA

-331 VVGVVLAALSTAILF
+331 VVGVVLAALSTIIIGI
-346 VTSAI
+346 TSALKNQNAAIEEIRQSI
-351 DKQNQKF
+351 D
-358 KELEQSV
+358 S
-365 DAANDAYNDAIATA
+365 ANDAYDDAVATA
-379 NANEMQAKSLV
+379 NANEMQAQSLI
-390 GTIEELNKVTHLSEE
+390 GTIETLNKVIKLSDE
-405 QQYRY
+405 QQYIY
-410 ESAVNKLNELYPDLN
+410 KEAVNKLNELYPDLN

-431 TGKIKENTDAIYDRI
+431 TGKIKEDTGAIRDRI
-446 EAMKQEALQ
+446 AAMKEEALY
-455 VAVQE
+455 VALQE
-460 KQSAQYKIIADAQLE
+460 KRTATYKTIADAQVE
-475 QYKIANESRDEFI
+475 QYKVANELRAD
-488 ESLQQAQQ
+488 LQEAKKK
-496 NIKDFYATNADLA
+496 IKDNPDLYSA
-509 MSEDLSNMFNVDLS
+509 QSKDVVDLVDQDISALTYEDLISFYDQLTQGMIGYVDV
-523 KLDYGELISYYDKLT
+523 KPLDEYTTKWDKFGKIISDANGDLEALDGIQQ
-538 SLFTQDGVFVSL
+538 SLAATIVQL
-550 LSVDGEI
+550 
-557 RDWER
+557 
-562 YQKTIDEAQNE
+562 KTNTEEN
-573 LKILAG
+573 
-579 VEQSVAKTRAELNA
+579 SNA
-593 EEDKADDGAA
+593 EEVQLDNVDD
-603 AGVAKM
+603 
-609 LDDAIARKEA
+609 
-619 QIEAAQS
+619 
-626 ALERAQRDSSDKGL
+626 
-640 FTAEELDGAKEKL
+640 
-653 AQLRNELTQLERQR
+653 
-667 RNIVKDDAS
+667 
-676 GERQLENADKL
+676 L
-687 KSAYDALNNAIS
+687 KKAYDALSQATK
-699 DYAEYGQLQAKTQEE
+699 DYITYGGLQSETQEALDEALPGLNELLYDEAGALTEDGKAALRGSKELARFVLTQKQEE
-714 LNVALPGVIDYLYDE
+714 LQAQK
-729 DGALT
+729 T
-734 DAGKSAL
+734 AL
-741 AGSRKLAD
+741 AQAE
-749 FAVAQKEA
+749 ANEA
-757 EVNTKK
+757 EARRFRTRQSLMGQ
-763 ATLEFIR
+763 TL
-770 QATALD
+770 
-776 LIRFEG
+776 
-782 IMPSEG
+782 
-788 DLEAQIKK
+788 
-796 AEGELDYLK
+796 
-805 LLQELAAQKEAADA
+805 LLLAAEEEEAEAARQAADA
-819 DKSSKL
+819 KKNIENIKNEIAWLEQLLAAFDASASN
-825 ASSATSTYKKA
+825 ASSTTDAYKKE

-855 EQYYAELT
+855 EQYYAELS
-863 EMVDKFFKGRAEYQE
+863 EMVDKFFKGKSQYQE

-895 QELVEESTKA
+895 QELVEESTKAIEESTKA

-963 QDVDAISAA
+963 QDADAISAA

-982 KSLEASK
+982 KSLEVSK
-989 ADIEARRKAEVRQT
+989 ADIEARRKAEIRQT
-1003 ILDKMQANS
+1003 VLAKMQANS

-1041 STYDAATGKWSSYA
+1041 ATYNAATGKWSSYA
-1055 GGTLGAAGGMS
+1055 GGTLGATGGIS

-1111 MGVKLGSS
+1111 IGFKFGNSN
-1119 SNTTVNVSNL
+1119 NTTVNVNNL

>member
-1 MVEAATEFAKAGE
+1 MVESAAEFAKAGF

-20 QLAKVAAMYQNI
+20 QLAKVSSMYQNI
-32 ADEQIS
+32 ADEQLS
-38 AGEAAEFLIAQMKAF
+38 AGEASEFIISQMKAF
-53 NISADDSI
+53 NITAEDSL
-61 HIIDS
+61 HIVDA
-66 VNNVSNNMAVSSADL
+66 VNNVSNNMSVSSADL

-91 MAVGGNTMEESIG
+91 MSVGGNTMEESIG

-205 NFKGVQEATELA
+205 NFKGVQEATALA

-231 LESLEAK
+231 LESLDAK

-246 EDFANKTIN
+246 QDFANKTID

-270 KILNTGVGR
+270 KILNTEAGR
-279 TITQFT
+279 TLTQFV
-285 LLSGVFVGL
+285 LLSGVFTGL
-294 GGVIA
+294 GGIIA
-299 QVVPAIIAAFKG
+299 QVIPTAIKSIKAFTSVLAGATTG
-311 VKIAAVGASA
+311 VKALQASVPVIGIAMA
-321 AMQGFKASIP
+321 ALTVMIGLVKDAYDAQYGTINKINKSIETINTTYTDATNVAKANAEQAKYL
-331 VVGVVLAALSTAILF
+331 VGV
-346 VTSAI
+346 
-351 DKQNQKF
+351 
-358 KELEQSV
+358 
-365 DAANDAYNDAIATA
+365 
-379 NANEMQAKSLV
+379 
-390 GTIEELNKVTHLSEE
+390 IEELNKVENMSTSEA
-405 QQYRY
+405 YKY
-410 ESAVNKLNELYPDLN
+410 KSAVDQLNKIYPDLN
-425 LNIDKH
+425 LSIGEH
-431 TGKIKENTDAIYDRI
+431 TGKIKEDTDVIYKRI

-455 VAVQE
+455 AALQE
-460 KQSAQYKIIADAQLE
+460 KQTAYYGQI
-475 QYKIANESRDEFI
+475 I
-488 ESLQQAQQ
+488 ESKASRES
-496 NIKDFYATNADLA
+496 A
-509 MSEDLSNMFNVDLS
+509 
-523 KLDYGELISYYDKLT
+523 GDKLRT
-538 SLFTQDGVFVSL
+538 ELQELQERLKRYRDALGFDITGLGENLDVDVSL
-550 LSVDGEI
+550 MD
-557 RDWER
+557 
-562 YQKTIDEAQNE
+562 
-573 LKILAG
+573 
-579 VEQSVAKTRAELNA
+579 
-593 EEDKADDGAA
+593 
-603 AGVAKM
+603 
-609 LDDAIARKEA
+609 
-619 QIEAAQS
+619 
-626 ALERAQRDSSDKGL
+626 
-640 FTAEELDGAKEKL
+640 
-653 AQLRNELTQLERQR
+653 
-667 RNIVKDDAS
+667 
-676 GERQLENADKL
+676 
-687 KSAYDALNNAIS
+687 
-699 DYAEYGQLQAKTQEE
+699 
-714 LNVALPGVIDYLYDE
+714 
-729 DGALT
+729 T
-734 DAGKSAL
+734 D
-741 AGSRKLAD
+741 
-749 FAVAQKEA
+749 
-757 EVNTKK
+757 
-763 ATLEFIR
+763 
-770 QATALD
+770 D
-776 LIRFEG
+776 LIRFYENVIRYGTFPSFMSKEVSATVEEIRQYDEAIENAEG
-782 IMPSEG
+782 KLEG
-788 DLEAQIKK
+788 ANVAAQSLGETVANLNTQAGKNAGTTKTQRDNVDNLVKAQNALNKAVQDYTTYGGLQFETQEALDEALPGLNELLYDETGALTSAGKAALRGSKELAQFVLLQKQEELQAQKTALSHAEAAK
-796 AEGELDYLK
+796 AEALRFRTRQSLMGQTQ
-805 LLQELAAQKEAADA
+805 LLSIAEEAEAEAARQDALAATAEQNIKNIEDEIAWLEQLLATY
-819 DKSSKL
+819 SSSSSA
-825 ASSATSTYKKA
+825 ASSTTDGYKKA
-836 FTDWLAYKDHQLAM
+836 FTDWLAYKDRQLAM

-972 QAKLD
+972 QAKID

-982 KSLEASK
+982 KGLEASK
-989 ADIEARRKAEVRQT
+989 ADIEARRKSEVRQT

-1012 AAWATSTSPAER
+1012 AAWATSSSPAER

-1041 STYDAATGKWSSYA
+1041 STYDAATGKWSGYA

-1111 MGVKLGSS
+1111 MGFKLGNS
-1119 SNTTVNVSNL
+1119 SNTTVNVNNL